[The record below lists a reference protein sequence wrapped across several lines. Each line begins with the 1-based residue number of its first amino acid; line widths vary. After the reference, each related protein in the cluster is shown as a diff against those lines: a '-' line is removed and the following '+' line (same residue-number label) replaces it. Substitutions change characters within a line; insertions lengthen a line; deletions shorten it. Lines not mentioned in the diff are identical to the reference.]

1 MKIHCHNRHHV
12 IFVKRMQAS
21 KQTHLTL
28 AYEQETDGNRKQE
41 CMHHSSHCQNFKRFC
56 GLAPAPLLA
65 IKVPKL
71 CEELLW
77 QLQPSAQWPVKSA
90 SVAMLSMTATR
101 VQNKWSTIVLST
113 FSTLTSDSPSAKSRT
128 KRISPSLP
136 WTNRSL
142 FQNRR
147 RIPSKGSTWV
157 SCSKHTYQLP
167 ILDTP
172 MQWTPGFQE
181 EMELNWTLNFIQKRC
196 WQQLHWLTVQIRGKL
211 CDDQQQRHQA
221 SPS

>member
-1 MKIHCHNRHHV
+1 MKITATTV
-12 IFVKRMQAS
+12 ITWFLLNACKQANKRISHSHM
-21 KQTHLTL
+21 
-28 AYEQETDGNRKQE
+28 NRKQKTG
-41 CMHHSSHCQNFKRFC
+41 MHAS
-56 GLAPAPLLA
+56 LITL
-65 IKVPKL
+65 PKL
-71 CEELLW
+71 QKVLW
-77 QLQPSAQWPVKSA
+77 IGASAVISNQGSQVMWRIAVATAAFGPVA
-90 SVAMLSMTATR
+90 SKICFC
-101 VQNKWSTIVLST
+101 KWSIIVLST